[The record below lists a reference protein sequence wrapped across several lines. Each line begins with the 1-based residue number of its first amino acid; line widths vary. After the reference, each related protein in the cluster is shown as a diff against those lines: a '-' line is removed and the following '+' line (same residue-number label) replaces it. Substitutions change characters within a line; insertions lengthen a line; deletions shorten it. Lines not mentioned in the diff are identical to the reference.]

1 MTDTHDQLEAIANAV
16 KNADLSALQ
25 SWSDLDQ
32 LSTHTTVDDIEVDL
46 SGIVINGDRFQA
58 VANIYVTLQYGLD
71 DNEGFHETDSFL
83 AQFWGRVFDSYIEVD
98 DFSVDN
104 SSRIQDDVDL

>member
-1 MTDTHDQLEAIANAV
+1 MTDSRDQLETIADAV
-16 KNADLSALQ
+16 QSADLSSLQ
-25 SWSDLDQ
+25 AWSDLDQ

-46 SGIVINGDRFQA
+46 SGIVINGDQFQA

-83 AQFWGRVFDSYIEVD
+83 AQFWGQVLDSNVEIEN
-98 DFSVDN
+98 FSVN
-104 SSRIQDDVDL
+104 TSSRIQDNVDY